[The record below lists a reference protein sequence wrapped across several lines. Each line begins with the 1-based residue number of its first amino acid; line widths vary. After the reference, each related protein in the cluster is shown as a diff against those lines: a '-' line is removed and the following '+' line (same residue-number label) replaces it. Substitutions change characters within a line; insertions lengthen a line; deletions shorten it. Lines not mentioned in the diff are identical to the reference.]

1 MNVSSG
7 SGGGST
13 QQIKLNH
20 SEVMAKLNEA
30 LKSLER
36 LQLKA
41 PAQEQLGRN
50 KLNYTDAWI
59 QREQNIQLLLKEYIA
74 TVEKN
79 IEDTKANVEALKQQD
94 EAITRS

>member
-1 MNVSSG
+1 MNVNTG
-7 SGGGST
+7 SGGGSG
-13 QQIKLNH
+13 QQIKLDH
-20 SEVMAKLNEA
+20 SAVMAKLNEVIS
-30 LKSLER
+30 SLER
-36 LQLKA
+36 LQLNP

-59 QREQNIQLLLKEYIA
+59 QREQNIRLLLKEYIA

-79 IEDTKANVEALKQQD
+79 VEDTKANVEALKEQD

>member
-1 MNVSSG
+1 MNVNTGSG
-7 SGGGST
+7 SGSG
-13 QQIKLNH
+13 QQIKLDH
-20 SEVMAKLNEA
+20 SAVMAKLNEVIS
-30 LKSLER
+30 SLER
-36 LQLKA
+36 LQLSP

-79 IEDTKANVEALKQQD
+79 IEDTKANVEALKEQD

>member
-1 MNVSSG
+1 MNVSPG
-7 SGGGST
+7 SGGGSA

-20 SEVMAKLNEA
+20 SAVMAKLNEVMHN
-30 LKSLER
+30 LER
-36 LQLKA
+36 LQLNP

-79 IEDTKANVEALKQQD
+79 IEDTKANVEALKKQD

>member
-1 MNVSSG
+1 MNVNPG
-7 SGGGST
+7 SGGGSA

-20 SEVMAKLNEA
+20 TAVMAKLNEVIN
-30 LKSLER
+30 SLER
-36 LQLKA
+36 LQLKP

-94 EAITRS
+94 EAIIRS

>member
-1 MNVSSG
+1 MNVNPG
-7 SGGGST
+7 SGCLSA

-20 SEVMAKLNEA
+20 SAVMAKLNEA
-30 LKSLER
+30 INSLEQ
-36 LQLKA
+36 LQLNP

>member
-1 MNVSSG
+1 MNVNPG
-7 SGGGST
+7 SGGGSA

-20 SEVMAKLNEA
+20 TAVMAKLDEA
-30 LKSLER
+30 INSLER
-36 LQLKA
+36 LQLNP